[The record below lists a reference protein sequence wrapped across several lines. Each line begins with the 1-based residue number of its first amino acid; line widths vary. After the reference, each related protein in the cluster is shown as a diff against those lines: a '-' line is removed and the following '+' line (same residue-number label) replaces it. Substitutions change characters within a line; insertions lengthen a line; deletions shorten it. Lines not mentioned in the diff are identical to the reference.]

1 MAGEIHIDELGPKG
15 DGISQSK
22 RGRVYV
28 DRALPGETV
37 QADIRRGDD
46 QMLRGEII
54 AVVEA
59 SPHRVK
65 APCPNYDVCGGCT
78 LAACR

>member
-1 MAGEIHIDELGPKG
+1 MSWGRRATASAD
-15 DGISQSK
+15 SK
-22 RGRVYV
+22 HGRVYV

-37 QADIRRGDD
+37 RANIRRGDD
-46 QMLRGEII
+46 GMLRGEII